1 MNENQKDYLLKRG
14 AILLDNSEFEDY
26 IKTMNEV
33 TVPKI
38 IEDIKQSEQL
48 AAELRFM
55 PTTRV
60 RRKKKSS

>member
-38 IEDIKQSEQL
+38 IEDIRQSEQL